1 MGFLAKSG
9 TNRATAD
16 QTVMIGGWLAD
27 VGAAFPMLQRGDL
40 LTLATIKTLM
50 GADLSKIVTT
60 CHAGVG
66 RRTDMQLQAFLRPAL
81 ARATGGANGVTN
93 IQLGTPAPRGSGT
106 YYNDWAIHSRLTD
119 DGAVTLSVPQ
129 YRTLGGKLENGQ
141 CLEQVRRALTA
152 TLSTDGVHLTLTE
165 APPSFDGL
173 VTHEPLP
180 KDKWGQRQGTEPS
193 KSPFNNDYLLPIPDA
208 FHDRA
213 IIALPVDSRDVV
225 LKLMGEDPYPAA
237 AHDDDIL
244 MALALDGGR
253 SGCTARLSLLDAA
266 GGPVLRLD
274 LPEEAT
280 AAPMWR
286 HRTFRAT
293 LIALSRIAR
302 LAGPTNPEASD
313 AIRVF
318 IAECHVGADDPQ
330 RSLKLLPTWSE
341 SVPLEMVRSGGR
353 LPVGLVVRSGGPSC
367 LTHLRDAQSWLVQ
380 TERTWSQ
387 PGLTQKSRDANRKY
401 SVRHPA
407 FLLDSDGK
415 LTNVVR
421 YGDGATGGYDSLW
434 STAGN
439 PAWFWQ
445 TTMRST
451 ETDSGWEATLLVNGL
466 SQAQG
471 ILGYG
476 VELLSF
482 LRAFTRQVLAHDPHA
497 EIRTI
502 YLD

>member
-16 QTVMIGGWLAD
+16 QTVMIGGWLAE

-40 LTLATIKTLM
+40 LTLATIRTLM
-50 GADLSKIVTT
+50 GADLSKIVTS

-66 RRTDMQLQAFLRPAL
+66 RRTDMQLQALLRPAL
-81 ARATGGANGVTN
+81 ARATGGANGATQ
-93 IQLGTPAPRGSGT
+93 IQLGTTSPRQGGT
-106 YYNDWAIHSRLTD
+106 YHNDWAIHSSLTD
-119 DGAVTLSVPQ
+119 DGTVTLSVPQ
-129 YRTLGGKLENGQ
+129 YRTLAGKLENGP
-141 CLEQVRRALTA
+141 CLEQVRRALSV
-152 TLSTDGVHLTLTE
+152 TLSTGGVQLTLTD

-173 VTHEPLP
+173 VAHEPLP
-180 KDKWGQRQGTEPS
+180 KDKWGQPQGTEPS
-193 KSPFNNDYLLPIPDA
+193 KSPFNNDYLLPIPDV
-208 FHDRA
+208 FHDGA
-213 IIALPVDSRDVV
+213 TIALPVDSRDVV
-225 LKLMGEDPYPAA
+225 LKLMGEDHYPAA
-237 AHDDDIL
+237 AHGDDIL
-244 MALALDGGR
+244 VALALDGGR
-253 SGCTARLSLLDAA
+253 NGCTARLSLLDAA
-266 GGPVLRLD
+266 TGPVLRLD
-274 LPEEAT
+274 LPEEG
-280 AAPMWR
+280 AAAAMWR

-313 AIRVF
+313 AIQVF
-318 IAECHVGADDPQ
+318 VAACHVGADDPQ
-330 RSLKLLPTWSE
+330 RSSKLVPTWSE
-341 SVPLEMVRSGGR
+341 TVPLEVVRVDAR
-353 LPVGLVVRSGGPSC
+353 LPIGLVVRSGGPSC
-367 LTHLRDAQSWLVQ
+367 LTHLADAQSWLVQ
-380 TERTWSQ
+380 RERSSSS
-387 PGLTQKSRDANRKY
+387 GLTQKSRDANRTY
-401 SVRHPA
+401 FVRYPA
-407 FLLDSDGK
+407 FLQDSDGK

-421 YGDGATGGYDSLW
+421 YCDAAPGGYDSLW
-434 STAGN
+434 STSGKSV
-439 PAWFWQ
+439 WFWQ

-497 EIRTI
+497 EISTI